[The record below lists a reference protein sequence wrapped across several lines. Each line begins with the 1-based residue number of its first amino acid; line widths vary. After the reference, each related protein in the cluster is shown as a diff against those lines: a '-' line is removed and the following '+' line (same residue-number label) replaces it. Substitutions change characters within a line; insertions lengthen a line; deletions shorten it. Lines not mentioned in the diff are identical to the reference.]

1 MEKFIAWL
9 RTLDYT
15 LYVMIVVVGGYIA
28 YLGYQLFRDAGDT
41 EGSLVPIYAAG
52 TVFMLAGAVLVAVS
66 LYALVKGYYKEKS
79 PSDDDNDDENR

>member
-41 EGSLVPIYAAG
+41 NGSLVPIYAASVLFVIAG
-52 TVFMLAGAVLVAVS
+52 VGLAGVS
-66 LYALVKGYYKEKS
+66 LYALIKGYYKEKS
-79 PSDDDNDDENR
+79 QSDDNDEDK